1 MEQTVNNLINSII
14 SLNLSALE
22 NIMLIYDKIKEY
34 SQNGL
39 YDNKTITKLFNN
51 CMLKMGYNSCIIES
65 MLNGDEHMHVI
76 TNVNDDKYDVHGI
89 YHFDISLDCFSKQED
104 DRICS
109 YSFFCRNTK
118 EMKTENQRRIMK
130 GASAVIMGDESIAA
144 CRSENP
150 FRTLEIVSGF
160 YSYEDIDR
168 DIKFI
173 NEYREDIE
181 TKPSY
186 WPMINKNYEL
196 CISSIRDKANHS
208 PEILTSVI
216 EELIANVQKIKNKSL
231 SNEQLKQNLQLIKE
245 YNNKRFKEFFSD
257 TRLLFELKPQNY
269 VSKDEYKSVLN
280 DAILIYNS
288 KKENNQIKTVIE
300 FTNNQQQQVLFKI
313 IVLSGEEE
321 KVIMNYTF
329 DNSYDFSELFLNPLI
344 QMYSEYFSYMTGI
357 IEKPKYFNLKI
368 RSYACESNSGDFL
381 MIKNG
386 RIEYLEK
393 VDYFLKNNSQ
403 KIDQQN
409 KDEESKLK

>member
-1 MEQTVNNLINSII
+1 MLCHSHSDSEVIYYLISNHDEQ
-14 SLNLSALE
+14 
-22 NIMLIYDKIKEY
+22 
-34 SQNGL
+34 
-39 YDNKTITKLFNN
+39 
-51 CMLKMGYNSCIIES
+51 
-65 MLNGDEHMHVI
+65 
-76 TNVNDDKYDVHGI
+76 
-89 YHFDISLDCFSKQED
+89 
-104 DRICS
+104 
-109 YSFFCRNTK
+109 
-118 EMKTENQRRIMK
+118 
-130 GASAVIMGDESIAA
+130 
-144 CRSENP
+144 
-150 FRTLEIVSGF
+150 F

-186 WPMINKNYEL
+186 WSMINKNYEL

-208 PEILTSVI
+208 PEVLTSLI
-216 EELIANVQKIKNKSL
+216 EELITNVQKIKNKSL